1 MTYGWAILI
10 IVIIGGA
17 LYALGVFNP
26 ATWTSSKRAT
36 GFASLQVKDWKL
48 TNTGA
53 TGAQLVI
60 GNKYGAGINIQGF
73 SFNTTGTVAEC
84 TYGLASGAGTALA
97 ENQETTLTSTTCNA
111 TSFARGKSYT
121 ANVEIYF
128 VSSGVNHIDSGTIT
142 GKIE

>member
-48 TNTGA
+48 TSSATNGA
-53 TGAQLVI
+53 TLVV
-60 GNKYGAGINIQGF
+60 GNKYGTSMDITGF
-73 SFNTTGTVAEC
+73 ALNTTATTRFTCNLVPA
-84 TYGLASGAGTALA
+84 TAVALA
-97 ENQETTLTSTTCNA
+97 ENQETTVVSAACGNSTSISVGNQ
-111 TSFARGKSYT
+111 YT
-121 ANVEIYF
+121 AAVEIYF
-128 VSSGVNHIDSGTIT
+128 TANGVDHIDSGTIT
-142 GKIE
+142 GKVE